1 MQLRIIKSDYKFEML
16 KMFFET
22 LSYDHSKEEIKSYFL
37 ESDLSCIESLI
48 QRYTHPIFSHYVII
62 SHLINLIAQVDK
74 GRAMTLILQ
83 LSNIENLGLTG
94 LYLRGF
100 PLKFKNKK
108 VYIEHC
114 DIDMLCIHYD
124 SFSAFRHKF
133 IISNTLIEY
142 LEISFYLANWQSE
155 ESIREQV
162 MDTLKEQRIGVSNL
176 EIKFI

>member
-22 LSYDHSKEEIKSYFL
+22 LSYDHSKEEVKSYFL

-48 QRYTHPIFSHYVII
+48 KQYTHPIFSHYVII

-100 PLKFKNKK
+100 SFK
-108 VYIEHC
+108 I
-114 DIDMLCIHYD
+114 
-124 SFSAFRHKF
+124 
-133 IISNTLIEY
+133 
-142 LEISFYLANWQSE
+142 
-155 ESIREQV
+155 
-162 MDTLKEQRIGVSNL
+162 
-176 EIKFI
+176 